1 MSGLAPAPTAETILQ
16 PHLYHRAPN
25 AALAAADQLAAD
37 GHHVHYAASGETRCH
52 TGHCTPKGT
61 R

>member
-1 MSGLAPAPTAETILQ
+1 MSTPPPATTAETLLQ
-16 PHLYHRAPN
+16 PRLFGRTN

>member
-1 MSGLAPAPTAETILQ
+1 MSTPAPTPVVTLLL
-16 PHLYHRAPN
+16 PRMFGRTN
-25 AALAAADQLAAD
+25 AAREAADQLAAE

-52 TGHCTPKGT
+52 TGHCTPKGS

>member
-1 MSGLAPAPTAETILQ
+1 MSTPTLAPAVTLLHSRLFGRT
-16 PHLYHRAPN
+16 N
-25 AALAAADQLAAD
+25 AALAAADQLAAE

>member
-1 MSGLAPAPTAETILQ
+1 MSTPPPAPAVTLLHSRMFGRT
-16 PHLYHRAPN
+16 N
-25 AALAAADQLAAD
+25 AAREAADQLAAE